1 MKIIS
6 WVYLFIS
13 AGFEIGWV
21 YCLKFM
27 DLKKIFSIGFNG
39 IIQNNQSLILLIP
52 VIGYAITGIGNIIFF
67 YLAMKEI
74 PTSVAFAAW
83 MAITLSGVKV
93 IDTVVFKEGISTMQ
107 YISFALIIIG
117 IIGLKKTL

>member
-6 WVYLFIS
+6 WTYLFIA
-13 AGFEIGWV
+13 AGLEIVWV

-27 DLKKIFSIGFNG
+27 ELKKISSIGFTGMLTNK
-39 IIQNNQSLILLIP
+39 QNLILIIP
-52 VIGYAITGIGNIIFF
+52 VLGYALTGIGNIIFF

-74 PTSVAFAAW
+74 PTSVAFAVW
-83 MAITLSGVKV
+83 MAITLSGVKI
-93 IDTVVFKEGISTMQ
+93 IDTYVFKEVITTVQ
-107 YISFALIIIG
+107 VISFVLIIIG